1 MAEASQ
7 VLGDLGI
14 PSKSANVGTIG
25 GSDVDL
31 TALLA
36 PFPRRLY
43 FGSAGTVYLKMT
55 GDSAFSPYIVQAG
68 QYLTGAWKTL
78 GGSGQGTT
86 ITSGVIAEQ

>member
-1 MAEASQ
+1 MSEPSNLLA
-7 VLGDLGI
+7 DLGI
-14 PSKSANVGTIG
+14 PSRTADVGAIG
-25 GSDVDL
+25 ASDIDL

-43 FGSAGTVYLKMT
+43 FGVGGLVYLKMT

-68 QYLTGAWKTL
+68 QHLTGAWKTL